1 MNEFSRG
8 SEWRKWDLQ
17 IHTPFSHL
25 NNGFGNDWDEY
36 VKILFRKA
44 VEIITK
50 QLDWKASTIGALY
63 KKRWDIELF
72 FKALKQNLQ
81 VKTFIGTSE
90 NAVKSQIYVAL
101 ITYLL
106 LELIRRNICKTK
118 QAFSNFCEKIRICL
132 TYYLT
137 LDYICNN
144 LKPIVSRVDYKPP
157 DNNQQD
163 IFRPNRSLF

>member
-1 MNEFSRG
+1 M
-8 SEWRKWDLQ
+8 
-17 IHTPFSHL
+17 
-25 NNGFGNDWDEY
+25 
-36 VKILFRKA
+36 
-44 VEIITK
+44 
-50 QLDWKASTIGALY
+50 
-63 KKRWDIELF
+63 
-72 FKALKQNLQ
+72 KQNLQ

-163 IFRPNRSLF
+163 IFRPNHSLF